1 MVMWEFDIQKEPNKE
16 VYKKVS
22 SFNEIIPSKDMTLEY
37 YEIFLNL
44 AKPYELELDVVSQET
59 YYLICKE
66 HNQPIPK
73 PLFPSPRRLLSF

>member
-1 MVMWEFDIQKEPNKE
+1 MWEFDIQKNPNNE
-16 VYKKVS
+16 EYKKLS

-66 HNQPIPK
+66 LNQSIPK
-73 PLFPSPRRLLSF
+73 PLFPCPRRLLSY